1 MSETKK
7 TKEVKKIE
15 RIKVDEMITLM
26 NTFKDANAIERMTTN
41 NDIAVEIYE
50 TSKPATR
57 CGLWQRSATKYD
69 LYIGFETPLYE
80 LSEVRKHLTYIDDKK
95 MSKKEIMFRFVGKD
109 AWQRVVKFVNEIKAK
124 ADKQETKETSKEIKE
139 SETIAN

>member
-15 RIKVDEMITLM
+15 RVKVDEMISLM
-26 NTFKDANAIERMTTN
+26 NIFDKANAIERLTTN
-41 NDIAVEIYE
+41 NDVAVEIYE

-109 AWQRVVKFVNEIKAK
+109 AWQRVSKFVNEIKAK
-124 ADKQETKETSKEIKE
+124 ADKKEAKETSKEVEE
-139 SETIAN
+139 SETLAN